1 MKDFSTNMQFKDNVF
16 NIKNL
21 KASVMDGSIY
31 GRSIMLNLAN
41 YKTEKMEFRVILDVL
56 GIDIGRLDDPTSKST
71 DKKAEL
77 FLNANVSGRGLNI
90 NKELNATGYV
100 TISKIGSQFADRLM
114 KGLSEEQGK
123 SKLGAPVQ
131 YVVDKSMPKS
141 FDFRLDNG
149 LVYTTVEFSRNLL
162 NMLIRIENNKIEYD
176 RIPIQE
182 YLRKVSEVE

>member
-1 MKDFSTNMQFKDNVF
+1 
-16 NIKNL
+16 
-21 KASVMDGSIY
+21 
-31 GRSIMLNLAN
+31 
-41 YKTEKMEFRVILDVL
+41 
-56 GIDIGRLDDPTSKST
+56 
-71 DKKAEL
+71 
-77 FLNANVSGRGLNI
+77 
-90 NKELNATGYV
+90 
-100 TISKIGSQFADRLM
+100 M

-162 NMLIRIENNKIEYD
+162 NLLVRVENNRIEYD

-182 YLRKVSEVE
+182 YLRKVSEAE